1 MLRMGGER
9 MRNIHEVLRA
19 KEQLVEQAQRDIEVL
34 RQAIRLLTD
43 EREESGEG
51 ASAAGSSLSS
61 MPAPPVVMR
70 PASGAKESGYTGWD
84 AGSKQ
89 FP

>member
-1 MLRMGGER
+1 

-19 KEQLVEQAQRDIEVL
+19 KEQLLEQTQKDIEAL
-34 RQAIRLLTD
+34 RHTIKLLTE
-43 EREESGEG
+43 EREEAPENSS
-51 ASAAGSSLSS
+51 ASALSSL
-61 MPAPPVVMR
+61 PVPPVVMR
-70 PASGAKESGYTGWD
+70 PAGSSAKDAGYSTWD

>member
-1 MLRMGGER
+1 MK
-9 MRNIHEVLRA
+9 NIHEVLRA
-19 KEQLVEQAQRDIEVL
+19 KEQLLEQTQRDIEAL
-34 RQAIRLLTD
+34 RHSIKLLTED
-43 EREESGEG
+43 REDSGEH
-51 ASAAGSSLSS
+51 ASAGASSLSS

-70 PASGAKESGYTGWD
+70 PAAPGAKDSSYSGWD

>member
-1 MLRMGGER
+1 MK
-9 MRNIHEVLRA
+9 NIHEVLRA
-19 KEQLVEQAQRDIEVL
+19 KEQLVEQTQKEIEIL
-34 RQAIRLLTD
+34 RQAIRLLSD
-43 EREESGEG
+43 ERESET
-51 ASAAGSSLSS
+51 ASAGGTSLAS

-70 PASGAKESGYTGWD
+70 PASGATDSSYSGWD

>member
-1 MLRMGGER
+1 

-19 KEQLVEQAQRDIEVL
+19 KEQLVEQTQKEIEIL
-34 RQAIRLLTD
+34 RQAIRLLSD
-43 EREESGEG
+43 ERESGES
-51 ASAAGSSLSS
+51 ASAGGASLSS

-70 PASGAKESGYTGWD
+70 PASGATDSSYSGWD